1 MDILEKSYAWCVQKT
16 REEAKNFYYA
26 IFLLPK
32 SRRAAMCAVYAFFR
46 ECDDIADAQNVSN
59 RRQSLLNW
67 KEVLKS
73 NAPSDYPGLLALRDA
88 VDRYKINPQHFL
100 DLIDGMI
107 MDLDNVEYKTFDDLY
122 NYCYRAASTVGL
134 VCMSI
139 FGYEDRPEVLKMAE
153 KLGIAFQLT
162 NIIRDITP
170 DAAEGRVYIPEEFLH
185 VFQLTKEQ
193 ILNRSY
199 DLSHMSRL
207 LDYLTQTAEEY
218 YRLAEFLPY
227 FVSPQS
233 RTCLRAM
240 INIYHGILEHL
251 RSMGVRS
258 LREKARLS
266 LLEKLWAM
274 LSAYLFTAF
283 ENLKE
288 LLCKR

>member
-1 MDILEKSYAWCVQKT
+1 MDLLEKSYRWSIQKT

-26 IFLLPK
+26 ILLLPQ
-32 SRRAAMCAVYAFFR
+32 SRRAAMCAIYAFFR
-46 ECDDIADAQNVSN
+46 NCDDLADAQDIPN
-59 RRQSLLNW
+59 RRQSLLEW
-67 KEVLKS
+67 KEIINK
-73 NAPSDYPGLLALRDA
+73 NAPSDYPGLLAFRHA
-88 VDRYKINPQHFL
+88 IEKYKINPQHFL

-134 VCMSI
+134 VCMNI

-170 DAAEGRVYIPEEFLH
+170 DAAAGRVYIPEEFLQA
-185 VFQLTKEQ
+185 FKITKEE
-193 ILNRSY
+193 ILNKSY
-199 DLSHMSRL
+199 NLDHMARL
-207 LDYLTQTAEEY
+207 LDYLNQTAEEY

-227 FVSPQS
+227 FVSSQS

-240 INIYHGILEHL
+240 VNIYHGILEHL
-251 RSMGVRS
+251 KSMGTRS
-258 LREKARLS
+258 LQEKARLS

-274 LSAYLFTAF
+274 LSAYLFTSF

-288 LLCKR
+288 LLCKK